1 LPGTGTAEAY
11 LTQGRDESEHSRLV
25 KGLKMS
31 IENVLASMWQDYLL
45 LNPEAQRVVDTL
57 RAEGESI
64 VNDHIALRTFNVGLV
79 ALEECAKPFI
89 AMGYEEKDEYCFE
102 AKKLRAKHYEFKG
115 DPSTPK
121 IFISEL
127 LVNEFSSE
135 FQTIVNSLV
144 SRISADQVQRS
155 NFFHSGR
162 LWNVSLS
169 QYETL
174 LKESDYGAWMAAIGY
189 RPNHFTVS
197 INNLKKYSN
206 IQTLNDF
213 LKSKGFKLNSSGGE
227 IKGGPDVLLEQSST
241 LANRVEVEFTDGKK
255 EVPSCYFEF
264 AKRYPIVSGELY
276 QGFIAKSADK
286 IFESTNT

>member
-1 LPGTGTAEAY
+1 
-11 LTQGRDESEHSRLV
+11 
-25 KGLKMS
+25 MS
-31 IENVLASMWQDYLL
+31 IQTVLEHMWQDYLL

-57 RAEGESI
+57 LAEGESI
-64 VNDHIALRTFNVGLV
+64 VNDHIALRTFNVGVV
-79 ALEECAKPFI
+79 ALDECAKPFL
-89 AMGYEEKDEYCFE
+89 AMGYEEKDEYCFD
-102 AKKLRAKHYEFKG
+102 AKKLRAKHYEYTA
-115 DPSTPK
+115 DPSKPK

-127 LVNEFSSE
+127 LVNEFSTE
-135 FQTIVNSLV
+135 FQDIAKSLV
-144 SRISADQVQRS
+144 ATISANQVQQS
-155 NFFHSGR
+155 NFFYSGR
-162 LWNVSLS
+162 PWNVSLS

-197 INNLKKYSN
+197 INTLNKYSD
-206 IQTLNDF
+206 IKTLNDF

-241 LANRVEVEFTDGKK
+241 LANRVELEFTDGKK